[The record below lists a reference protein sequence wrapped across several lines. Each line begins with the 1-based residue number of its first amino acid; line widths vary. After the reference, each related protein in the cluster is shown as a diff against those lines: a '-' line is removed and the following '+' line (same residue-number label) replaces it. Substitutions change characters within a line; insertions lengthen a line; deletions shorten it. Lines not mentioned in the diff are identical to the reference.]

1 MDASIIAFIR
11 LALEVISDRLITIL
25 ALAMSCGLAC
35 YTMWAGDWTR
45 VATLAIFV
53 VFSYLVVQTKERN
66 YAKSQ
71 QKQSDET

>member
-53 VFSYLVVQTKERN
+53 IFSYLVVQTKEKRN
-66 YAKSQ
+66 GKEQ
-71 QKQSDET
+71 D